1 MDPTHETR
9 ESLWWLAA
17 SPAVWIAHLLATY
30 ITAATFCA
38 RAGREADLATVH
50 TAIVIY
56 TAVALV
62 GVFAIGLR
70 GLRRHQYGDAST
82 PHDFDTKEDR
92 HRFLG
97 FATLLLSGLSAVGV
111 VFVALP
117 IFFVGTCR

>member
-1 MDPTHETR
+1 MDQTQERR

-17 SPAVWIAHLLATY
+17 SPAIWIAHLLATY
-30 ITAATFCA
+30 ITAAIFCA
-38 RAGREADLATVH
+38 KAGREATLDTVR

-62 GVFAIGLR
+62 GVIAIGVR
-70 GLRRHQYGDAST
+70 GLRHHRYGRAAT

-97 FATLLLSGLSAVGV
+97 FATLLLSGLSLVGV

-117 IFFVGTCR
+117 IVFVGTCR